1 MSDRTIILE
10 SNLESSLPA
19 ADPAIRME
27 SITKRFPGVLANRD
41 VSLIVARGTFHAVIG
56 ENGAGKSTLLNV
68 LYGRYRPDSG
78 RIVVLGEDVS
88 NALNS
93 PADAIQRG
101 LGLVSQHYAL
111 IPALTVLENIILGA
125 EPVRAAGIIDRRAAS
140 DRILELTGR
149 LGLEDLDLNARADR
163 VSIATGQKIEIVKAL
178 YRGASILLLDEP
190 TSTLAPQEADS
201 LFALLQTLLANGT
214 TILFV
219 THKLR
224 EVMAYSRN
232 VTVLRAGCN
241 AGDFVTSQ
249 TSPAELLSHMIGT
262 RGITADAAVTS
273 LGKFQKESSA
283 SGRPSNASAQT
294 VGNPTRPPNRN
305 PIAASGASEASI
317 HSNGDAPA
325 SVSASPAPA
334 LLGVDNLT
342 VKNRKGSVAVRNAF
356 LEIMPGEIVG
366 VAGVDGSGQRE
377 LAEAIVGLRAAET
390 GAIEWRLPSG
400 SPVPLNRASVR
411 ERQRM
416 GIAYIPE
423 DRHRTALALDFSVA
437 ENYLLGHETQPDWG
451 GGLLL
456 NSRRMLDRANTM
468 IRRYDVRMGERDG
481 RAAARALSGGNQQ
494 KVVIAR
500 ALDGAPRLLVACQPT
515 RGLDIEAARFV
526 YQTLKRAKERGL
538 GIVLFSLDLD
548 EIMEMSDRIV
558 VMFNGQ
564 IAGVVPRSEAT
575 PEGIGALMT
584 GAAAERSPVTEGL
597 VA

>member
-241 AGDFVTSQ
+241 AGDFVTCR
-249 TSPAELLSHMIGT
+249 H
-262 RGITADAAVTS
+262 
-273 LGKFQKESSA
+273 
-283 SGRPSNASAQT
+283 
-294 VGNPTRPPNRN
+294 RPPSCC
-305 PIAASGASEASI
+305 PI
-317 HSNGDAPA
+317 
-325 SVSASPAPA
+325 
-334 LLGVDNLT
+334 
-342 VKNRKGSVAVRNAF
+342 
-356 LEIMPGEIVG
+356 
-366 VAGVDGSGQRE
+366 
-377 LAEAIVGLRAAET
+377 
-390 GAIEWRLPSG
+390 
-400 SPVPLNRASVR
+400 
-411 ERQRM
+411 
-416 GIAYIPE
+416 
-423 DRHRTALALDFSVA
+423 
-437 ENYLLGHETQPDWG
+437 
-451 GGLLL
+451 
-456 NSRRMLDRANTM
+456 
-468 IRRYDVRMGERDG
+468 
-481 RAAARALSGGNQQ
+481 
-494 KVVIAR
+494 
-500 ALDGAPRLLVACQPT
+500 
-515 RGLDIEAARFV
+515 
-526 YQTLKRAKERGL
+526 
-538 GIVLFSLDLD
+538 
-548 EIMEMSDRIV
+548 
-558 VMFNGQ
+558 
-564 IAGVVPRSEAT
+564 
-575 PEGIGALMT
+575 
-584 GAAAERSPVTEGL
+584 
-597 VA
+597 